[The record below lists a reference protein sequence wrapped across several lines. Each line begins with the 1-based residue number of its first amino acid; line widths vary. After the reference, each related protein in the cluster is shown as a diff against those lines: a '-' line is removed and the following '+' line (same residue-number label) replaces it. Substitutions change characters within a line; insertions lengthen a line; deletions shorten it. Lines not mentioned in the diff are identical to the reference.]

1 VYDLLTARLYRSK
14 IKLHDLWNEACDRN
28 PRLARWSG
36 GNADANKFGVLV
48 VRTLALLRDLD
59 PKPRILID
67 LEPKDFETD
76 WKRAAKAIDRALEI
90 IELTGKDGFGVFERD
105 WLPGFGLVP
114 ILGALRAVIEDKK
127 LGEKER
133 LELRQWYWSCVFLE
147 RYSSAVESKSRKD
160 YADFLAY
167 WTDGKKKPAVF
178 EEAQRVIG
186 NPGYT
191 IRSSASNASSIYCG
205 VFCLLAKQGA
215 RDWRLGENITL
226 QELQDHHI
234 FPREYLN
241 RHGIAERMS
250 VNTILNRTLI
260 SATTNNKIRAKAP
273 ADYLLNADIFPSGPS
288 PEVLEPHFIGGE
300 ACSLM
305 NKADGI
311 VANEVVA
318 QLYKS
323 FCTTREQQILATVRR
338 ECGVTTTEN
347 AASS

>member
-1 VYDLLTARLYRSK
+1 
-14 IKLHDLWNEACDRN
+14 
-28 PRLARWSG
+28 
-36 GNADANKFGVLV
+36 
-48 VRTLALLRDLD
+48 
-59 PKPRILID
+59 
-67 LEPKDFETD
+67 
-76 WKRAAKAIDRALEI
+76 
-90 IELTGKDGFGVFERD
+90 
-105 WLPGFGLVP
+105 
-114 ILGALRAVIEDKK
+114 
-127 LGEKER
+127 
-133 LELRQWYWSCVFLE
+133 
-147 RYSSAVESKSRKD
+147 
-160 YADFLAY
+160 
-167 WTDGKKKPAVF
+167 
-178 EEAQRVIG
+178 
-186 NPGYT
+186 
-191 IRSSASNASSIYCG
+191 
-205 VFCLLAKQGA
+205 
-215 RDWRLGENITL
+215 
-226 QELQDHHI
+226 
-234 FPREYLN
+234 
-241 RHGIAERMS
+241 MS